1 MTLAFLF
8 PGQGSQTVGMAR
20 DLAYTYPSVA
30 ALWRTADEVLGY
42 ALSAIAFEGPEDTLR
57 QTLHAQPALLVA
69 GLSAL
74 EAWKQRGGAMDAA
87 FTAGHSLGEYTA
99 LVAAGALD
107 LPDALRLVKVRAES
121 MQQAG
126 ETEPGSMAAI
136 IGLDTDNVTEIAA
149 AAGVEVANDNC
160 PGQIVVSGPKEAI
173 GVAMLLGKEAGARLV
188 QELAVSA
195 AFHSRLMAPAQPA
208 LAAAVAS
215 ATVRDARI
223 PVMANVTAR
232 PITSA
237 TAIRQEL
244 VDQIVAP
251 VLWHASAV
259 ALEAAGVDSAIE
271 FGPGKVLAG
280 LLRRS
285 TPGITVRSIGDLASL
300 DKGAS

>member
-8 PGQGSQTVGMAR
+8 PGQGSQAVGMSR
-20 DLAYTYPSVA
+20 DLAEAFPAVA
-30 ALWRTADEVLGY
+30 ALWTTADEVLGY
-42 ALSAIAFEGPEDTLR
+42 SLSAIAFEGPEDVLR

-69 GLSAL
+69 GLAAL
-74 EAWKQRGGAMDAA
+74 EAWKQRGGTTEAA
-87 FTAGHSLGEYTA
+87 FVAGHSLGEYTA

-126 ETEPGSMAAI
+126 EAQPGSMAAI
-136 IGLDTDNVTEIAA
+136 VGLEADKVREIAA
-149 AAGVEVANDNC
+149 ASGVEIANDNC
-160 PGQIVVSGPKEAI
+160 PGQIVVSGPREAI
-173 GVAMLLGKEAGARLV
+173 GTAILLGKEAGARLV

-208 LAAAVAS
+208 LAAAVGA

-223 PVMANVTAR
+223 PVMANVTAQ

-237 TAIRQEL
+237 EAIRQEL
-244 VDQIVAP
+244 VEQIVAP
-251 VLWHASAV
+251 VRWHESAV
-259 ALEAAGVDSAIE
+259 ALDAAGVDRAIE

-285 TPGITVRSIGDLASL
+285 TPSITVTAIGDLASL
-300 DKGAS
+300 DKALA